1 MKTSRIIAAITASI
15 LTVTS
20 FHFTAGKNVQAAETI
35 VISPYNAYQ
44 INDGRFEGW
53 GTSLCWW
60 ANRVGYSDSLS
71 EKTAE
76 AFFGDSGLRMN
87 IARYNIGGGDDPSH
101 THITRTDSDIPG
113 YTKYNN
119 GQVTY
124 DWTADSRQR
133 NVLMKSIAACK
144 DELIVEMFSNSPP
157 YYMTKSGCSSGNT
170 DGGKNNLKDDCYDDF
185 AEYFAAV
192 CEHFQKDWGVNI
204 HSVAPMNEPYTN
216 FWYAGSPKQEGCHF
230 DIGNSESTV
239 LTKLD
244 KAMKRHGLGDILISA
259 SDETSIDTAIDAY
272 NALSA
277 DAKKVVGR
285 IDTHTYGGSKRSQ
298 LKDLAL
304 KNGVNL
310 WMSEVDGGAVTGKD
324 NGQMGAALWLAE
336 RMTVDLNGMNPSAWI
351 LWQAIDKHICEAGFN
366 GKKDSGMPDING
378 GFWGLAVADHDNNNI
393 ILTKK
398 YYAFGQFS
406 RYIRP
411 GATMLNVSGNNVAA
425 YDAENDQL
433 VIVCVNTSGSNRDV
447 DFDLSQFDSLGKTA
461 KVIRTSGDVQN
472 GENWKELP
480 AGPVNGN
487 SLSTTLIA
495 NSVTTYII
503 DDVEM
508 QSMELEELPLTADML
523 SGSESWKNDSKTD
536 FTKTVDGDFSTY
548 FDGLGNGYVQID
560 LGAEYDLSAVG
571 IVPRSGYAYRCVDAV
586 ISCSSDGK
594 SWTESYKIS
603 NQPFDGLNYFTHLS
617 ANRSIRYIRY
627 QTPAGVP
634 NNPYN
639 KDNSY
644 CCNIAEIK
652 VYGSRS
658 DLGNRIPLSA
668 EMVTGSAPWK
678 DSANDC
684 KKVVDGKLDTYFDGV
699 GNGYV
704 QVDLGKNHTV
714 SSIGFAPR
722 SGYEFRCVDA
732 VISGSTD
739 GVSWKELHT
748 ISTLPSSGMNYIT
761 LDKSADVRYIR
772 YQVPDGAPAN
782 SYNKDN
788 VYCCNL
794 AEIALYG
801 TESAFVT
808 GDADGDGAF
817 TAVDLVMVH
826 EWILGSGE
834 LTNWK
839 NADLCSDGVI
849 DIFDLC
855 LMRKAFVV
863 QGASS

>member
-1 MKTSRIIAAITASI
+1 MKKISRITAAVTAGI

-44 INDGRFEGW
+44 INDGKFEGW

-71 EKTAE
+71 EKAAE

-133 NVLMKSIAACK
+133 NVLMKSIAACN

-157 YYMTKSGCSSGNT
+157 YYMTNSGCSSGNT

-239 LTKLD
+239 LTELD
-244 KAMKRHGLGDILISA
+244 KAMKRHGLGDVLISA

-304 KNGVNL
+304 KSGVNL
-310 WMSEVDGGAVTGKD
+310 WMSEVDGGATAGKD

-351 LWQAIDKHICEAGFN
+351 LWQAIDKHICAAGFN
-366 GKKDSGMPDING
+366 GKEDSGMPDING
-378 GFWGLAVADHDNNNI
+378 GFWGLAVADHDNDNI

-425 YDAENDQL
+425 YDEENDQL
-433 VIVCVNTSGSNRDV
+433 VIVCVNTSGSNREV

-461 KVIRTSGDVQN
+461 KVIRTSGDVQS
-472 GENWKELP
+472 GENWKELS
-480 AGPVNGN
+480 AGSVNGY
-487 SLSTTLIA
+487 SLSTTLLA

-508 QSMELEELPLTADML
+508 QSMDLEE
-523 SGSESWKNDSKTD
+523 
-536 FTKTVDGDFSTY
+536 
-548 FDGLGNGYVQID
+548 
-560 LGAEYDLSAVG
+560 
-571 IVPRSGYAYRCVDAV
+571 
-586 ISCSSDGK
+586 
-594 SWTESYKIS
+594 
-603 NQPFDGLNYFTHLS
+603 
-617 ANRSIRYIRY
+617 
-627 QTPAGVP
+627 
-634 NNPYN
+634 
-639 KDNSY
+639 
-644 CCNIAEIK
+644 
-652 VYGSRS
+652 
-658 DLGNRIPLSA
+658 IPLSA
-668 EMVTGSAPWK
+668 EMVTGSAPWNN
-678 DSANDC
+678 SANDC
-684 KKVVDGKLDTYFDGV
+684 KKAVDGKLDTYFDGV

-704 QVDLGKNHTV
+704 QIDLGKNYTV

-722 SGYEFRCVDA
+722 SNYEFRCVDA
-732 VISGSTD
+732 VISGSVD
-739 GVSWKELHT
+739 GVNWNEIHT
-748 ISTLPSSGMNYIT
+748 ISSLPSSGMNYIT
-761 LDKSADVRYIR
+761 VDKPADVRYIR
-772 YQVPDGAPAN
+772 YQVPDGAPVN
-782 SYNKDN
+782 SYNKDT

-801 TESAFVT
+801 AESAFVT
-808 GDADGDGAF
+808 GDADGDGAL
-817 TAVDLVMVH
+817 TAADLVMVQK
-826 EWILGSGE
+826 WILGSGK
-834 LTNWK
+834 LTNWQ
-839 NADLCSDGVI
+839 NADLCGDGVI
-849 DIFDLC
+849 DSIDLC
-855 LMRKAFVV
+855 LMRKAFAV
-863 QGASS
+863 QGSAS